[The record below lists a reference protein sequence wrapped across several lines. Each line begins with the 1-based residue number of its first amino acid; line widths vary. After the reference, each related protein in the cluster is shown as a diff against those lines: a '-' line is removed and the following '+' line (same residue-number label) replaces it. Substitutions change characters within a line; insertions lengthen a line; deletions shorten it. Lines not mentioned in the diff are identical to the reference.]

1 MVIVPSSTITLYR
14 NVDVDNEE
22 TLSFSSITN
31 QTAYFQSRIMR
42 QAVPCTVVKKTG
54 SLRLAVLGT
63 VVAQCNYL
71 SFINPDFDNKTIYAR
86 ITDYDYIN
94 NECVEIDYVI
104 DAWQTWMFD
113 VTIEDTYIEREHL
126 SQSDY
131 TKAEVNPYDPTI
143 PEFWT
148 AEALPMSHDLEKES
162 YDIGDDDSHD
172 GYYVGAAVTD
182 AFSFSNGVGVLIMLA
197 DIDFEDLDVGHSGNA
212 RPSYIYANLIASIV
226 SATSSSYFTLTESV
240 YDYLHTQYPSLITS
254 RTMSSS
260 NWGSANLTPGDTT
273 RVLVGY
279 TTIFIDDTGYN
290 KFSYLLMELTKI
302 NAVEQIINMF
312 AVPVNLMAL
321 SAVYNDSGYSG
332 ALRAGLTVPTKQVWS
347 KKLLRYPYSFIR
359 LISPNGDKKELQYE
373 YFTTTQNGSG
383 TCYIDLFM
391 DTTERPTLI
400 VAPDGYRMSG
410 LTPWLDSDANIDEG
424 LLLKQFVTMPYNID
438 AFTAQMASVAVDI
451 IGNMTAER
459 AWDLTEQ
466 EAVTDNLSNELKQ
479 SGNIISTLSGI
490 VGGVVEGVAKGN
502 LSGFTS
508 TMKGAGDATSLMG
521 QTRMTAGQ
529 LTAQRGKFNVQKNAW
544 YDAYG
549 ALGGEKNSIY
559 ESFGKLTRPAY
570 ACNEYHMSNGDGMI
584 NYSKLNYQDIIVLRA
599 SLNDRVMAMYD
610 TWFKNYGYSSGRCGV
625 PRIMNFIHGSSTASE
640 LPQWVTINNK
650 PTTYVKTTDCKVTH
664 SMAPVADAIRSMFNS
679 GVRFINCDGR

>member
-1 MVIVPSSTITLYR
+1 MVIVPSSTITLYK

-22 TLSFSSITN
+22 TLSFSSIVN

-42 QAVPCTVVKKTG
+42 QVVPCTVVKKTG

-86 ITDYDYIN
+86 ITDYNYIN
-94 NECVEIDYVI
+94 NECVEIDYAI

-113 VTIEDTYIEREHL
+113 VTIEDTYIEREHI
-126 SQSDY
+126 SQADY
-131 TKAEVNPYDPTI
+131 AKAEINPYDPTI

-182 AFSFSNGVGVLIMLA
+182 AFSFSTGIGALIMLA
-197 DIDFEDLDVGHSGNA
+197 DIDFEDLDTGSTGTSRKSYQFVQLLDSIISSTPSSFYELSVG
-212 RPSYIYANLIASIV
+212 
-226 SATSSSYFTLTESV
+226 V
-240 YDYLHTQYPSLITS
+240 YDYLHTNYPSTIQY
-254 RTMSSS
+254 RTAESS
-260 NWGSANLTPGDTT
+260 NWTSASLVPSDNT
-273 RVLVGY
+273 RITKGY
-279 TTIFIDDTGYN
+279 TTIFIDDAGFTE
-290 KFSYLLMELTKI
+290 FSQLLNYLTTW
-302 NAVEQIINMF
+302 NAVDQIINMF
-312 AVPVNLMAL
+312 AVPVNLIAL
-321 SAVYNDSGYSG
+321 SAVYNSQQYIG
-332 ALRAGLTVPTKQVWS
+332 ALRAGVTVPTTQLWS
-347 KKLLRYPYSFIR
+347 KKLLRYPYSFLR

-373 YFTTTQNGSG
+373 YFTTAQNGSG
-383 TCYIDLFM
+383 ACYIDLFM

-400 VAPDGYRMSG
+400 AAPDGYRMAG
-410 LTPWLDSDANIDEG
+410 LSPWLDSDANIDEG
-424 LLLKQFVTMPYNID
+424 LVLKQFPTLPYNID

-466 EAVTDNLSNELKQ
+466 EAVTNLQANNNILTGS
-479 SGNIISTLSGI
+479 IISNLSGI
-490 VGGVVEGVAKGN
+490 GKSLLNGDLSGVANSMGSALTTMGTTQKT
-502 LSGFTS
+502 SGQ
-508 TMKGAGDATSLMG
+508 MV
-521 QTRMTAGQ
+521 
-529 LTAQRGKFNVQKNAW
+529 AQRGKFNVQQNAW
-544 YDAYG
+544 NDAY
-549 ALGGEKNSIY
+549 ATLGGEKNSIY
-559 ESFGKLTRPAY
+559 GAFGKLTRPAY

-625 PRIMNFIHGSSTASE
+625 PRIMNFIHGSSTASD

-650 PTTYVKTTDCKVTH
+650 PTTYVKTTDCKVIH
-664 SMAPVADAIRSMFNS
+664 SMVPVAEAIRSMFNS
-679 GVRFINCDGR
+679 GVRFINGDGR